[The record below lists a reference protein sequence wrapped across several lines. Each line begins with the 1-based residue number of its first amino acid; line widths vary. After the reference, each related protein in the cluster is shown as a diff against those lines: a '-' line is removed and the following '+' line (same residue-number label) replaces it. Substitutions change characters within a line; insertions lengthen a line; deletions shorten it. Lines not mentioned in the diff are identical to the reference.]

1 LANEAEDGS
10 TCRRSS
16 TVAEVFSAPSFPGV
30 EIGPTSVADFL
41 PIHRALHDAGKSFV
55 IIGGQACCLWARY
68 YASRARRLRD
78 LQPYTT
84 KDLDVCAASK
94 DDVQATADA
103 LNVAPGFPRKRAAS
117 PELGV
122 LKYPAR
128 RGEIFVQFLRKGYE
142 VVAEEIIQTQQRYL
156 WKEYNLV
163 LSVMHPLLCLQEK
176 LAASIGLSQ
185 EDRQDVKHLRMCME
199 FVPLF
204 IADRIKD
211 SAPREVLRMCQHI
224 LKLAQSTHGR
234 SAFKRF
240 GIEIEKAIPI
250 FHLRRS
256 RVPCLTR
263 FCSEQLPR
271 AVSTIQKRRA

>member
-1 LANEAEDGS
+1 MLLRGSLANAQLRQSLASLNTLRAGGKYLCS
-10 TCRRSS
+10 
-16 TVAEVFSAPSFPGV
+16 FSARATRLLQKKSSRLSSA
-30 EIGPTSVADFL
+30 TS
-41 PIHRALHDAGKSFV
+41 GK
-55 IIGGQACCLWARY
+55 
-68 YASRARRLRD
+68 
-78 LQPYTT
+78 
-84 KDLDVCAASK
+84 
-94 DDVQATADA
+94 
-103 LNVAPGFPRKRAAS
+103 
-117 PELGV
+117 
-122 LKYPAR
+122 
-128 RGEIFVQFLRKGYE
+128 
-142 VVAEEIIQTQQRYL
+142 
-156 WKEYNLV
+156 YNLV